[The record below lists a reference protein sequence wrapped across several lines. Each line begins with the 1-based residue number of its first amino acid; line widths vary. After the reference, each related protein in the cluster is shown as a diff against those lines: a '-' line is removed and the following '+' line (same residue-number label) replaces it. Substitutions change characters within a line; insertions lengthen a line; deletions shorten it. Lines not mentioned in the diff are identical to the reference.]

1 MAGQVP
7 PPAPAWPL
15 DFDAVSL
22 MRGTDWPRLPDNWAG
37 SSGSR
42 HGRVFAPE
50 VQLTDTLSNSQRS
63 MSVLSPSPIHCPL
76 WQPVSPR
83 RICIQQ
89 TYHKLIVKSLW
100 TSGGSCH
107 RHVPFSGMSPPQN
120 PLPPSHSDVI
130 PHCPTSLAS
139 LGPQE
144 NRATAR
150 ASPFGLSAL
159 LAQFQTYSSW
169 AHN

>member
-63 MSVLSPSPIHCPL
+63 MSVLSPPAHTL
-76 WQPVSPR
+76 
-83 RICIQQ
+83 
-89 TYHKLIVKSLW
+89 SLMA
-100 TSGGSCH
+100 TSVTQGNLH
-107 RHVPFSGMSPPQN
+107 
-120 PLPPSHSDVI
+120 
-130 PHCPTSLAS
+130 
-139 LGPQE
+139 
-144 NRATAR
+144 TANISQ
-150 ASPFGLSAL
+150 ADS
-159 LAQFQTYSSW
+159 
-169 AHN
+169 